1 MSRSRKG
8 QNRKTT
14 TAAQLVV
21 LPTVQP
27 EIPKMVSFTT
37 LYLSRLTERAYCNEL
52 TEMDRQVIG
61 IVTGAVEFLRGA
73 KSADPEQLA
82 DVMANFDAR
91 ISEFRETV
99 LGGF

>member
-8 QNRKTT
+8 RKTT
-14 TAAQLVV
+14 ATAQLVV

-27 EIPKMVSFTT
+27 KEAPKMVSFTT